1 LRRFFVNDAP
11 HEAPDDSA
19 NLLEV
24 MRRTL
29 GLRAA
34 PKGCSDGTCGS
45 CRVLIDGH
53 IVHACTRTTGSI
65 AEHAQVVSYEHIAQ
79 REPVVAA
86 LSFFDRERSTRCKLC
101 VAGLGVTACALASA
115 RAANLTM
122 STDAAVGTAAC
133 MCTGRGSWRRALA
146 VV

>member
-1 LRRFFVNDAP
+1 MRRFFVNDAL
-11 HEAPDDSA
+11 HEAPDDNE

-24 MRRTL
+24 MRRSL

-34 PKGCSDGTCGS
+34 ARGCNDGTCGS
-45 CRVLIDGH
+45 CRVLIDGEV
-53 IVHACTRTTGSI
+53 VHACSRTTGSI
-65 AEHAQVVSYEHIAQ
+65 AEHARVVSYEHIAQ

-115 RAANLTM
+115 RAAGVAM